1 MTSPLPH
8 LTDALTAAYPEVA
21 GRRADVRAVR
31 APGRVN
37 LIGEHTDYNDGL
49 VLPAAIDREIRIAY
63 VPTDDGRI
71 ELTRADSGE
80 SASMGIDE
88 TRPADGGWFDYI
100 AGVATEL
107 RGAGFAIGGLRG
119 IVDSTLPMNAGL
131 SSSAALELAA
141 AWALLDEGAADADPL
156 RLAQLAQR
164 AENGYVGVNCGL
176 MDQFASACAA
186 AGSAM
191 LFDCRSLHY
200 RAVPIPAG
208 LRLVV
213 CHSGSSRRL
222 GSSEYNTRRSQCEAG
237 VAALART
244 HPEIRSLR
252 DVTPELLDSAA
263 AELDPVVLRRCR
275 HVVAENER
283 VRATVAALEAGDLAA
298 VGEAFAAGHA
308 SCRDLFE
315 ISSAELD
322 ALVEVA
328 NGVPGVVAAR
338 MTGGGF
344 GGCTVNLVEP
354 DAVDRLRAAVETDY
368 AARTGLIPMVLPVE
382 AVAGAGRID

>member
-1 MTSPLPH
+1 MT
-8 LTDALTAAYPEVA
+8 TTAW
-21 GRRADVRAVR
+21 

-37 LIGEHTDYNDGL
+37 LIGDHTDHTGGL
-49 VLPAAIDREIRIAY
+49 ALPVALQLGTTIEGEPGGDAVVLTSADRPGRAVVPLDVTDPAAIEPAWARY
-63 VPTDDGRI
+63 V
-71 ELTRADSGE
+71 
-80 SASMGIDE
+80 
-88 TRPADGGWFDYI
+88 
-100 AGVATEL
+100 AGVVAEVRPTV
-107 RGAGFAIGGLRG
+107 GFVGT
-119 IVDSTLPMNAGL
+119 VTTTLPVGAGL

-141 AWALLDEGAADADPL
+141 AWALLDDGAADADPL
-156 RLAQLAQR
+156 RLARLAQR

-176 MDQFASACAA
+176 MDQFASACAV

-191 LFDCRSLHY
+191 LFDCRSLDY
-200 RAVPIPAG
+200 RPVPIPAG

-222 GSSEYNTRRSQCEAG
+222 GASEYNTRRSQCEAG
-237 VAALART
+237 VAVLARID
-244 HPEIRSLR
+244 PAVRSLR
-252 DVTPELLDSAA
+252 DVSPALLDAA
-263 AELDPVVLRRCR
+263 AADLDPVVLRRCR

-283 VRATVAALEAGDLAA
+283 VVATVAALEAGDVAA

-322 ALVEVA
+322 ALVDVA
-328 NGVPGVVAAR
+328 NRVPGVVAAR

-354 DAVDRLRAAVETDY
+354 DAVDRLRQAVETDY
-368 AARTGLIPMVLPVE
+368 AARTGLTPMVLPVD
-382 AVAGAGRID
+382 AVAGASRIG

>member
-1 MTSPLPH
+1 MMSLDLPDR
-8 LTDALTAAYPEVA
+8 LIAAYPDHA
-21 GRRADVRAVR
+21 IGRGDIRVVR

-63 VPTDDGRI
+63 LPTDDGRI
-71 ELTRADSGE
+71 EITREDSGE
-80 SASMGIDE
+80 CASMAVDE
-88 TRPADGGWFDYI
+88 ARPPDGSWFDYV

-107 RGAGFAIGGLRG
+107 RGAGFAIHGLRG
-119 IVDSTLPMNAGL
+119 LIASTLPMNAGL

-141 AWALLDEGAADADPL
+141 SWALLDDGAADADPL
-156 RLAQLAQR
+156 RLARLAQR
-164 AENGYVGVNCGL
+164 AENDYVGVNCGL
-176 MDQFASACAA
+176 MDQFASGCGV
-186 AGSAM
+186 AGSA
-191 LFDCRSLHY
+191 LLLDCRSLDW
-200 RAVPIPAG
+200 RPVALAQD

-222 GSSEYNTRRSQCEAG
+222 GGSEYNVRRAQCEAG
-237 VAALART
+237 VAALARLDSSV
-244 HPEIRSLR
+244 RSLR
-252 DVTPELLDSAA
+252 DVTLELLDSAA
-263 AELDPVVLRRCR
+263 ADLDPVVLRRCH

-283 VRATVAALEAGDLAA
+283 VRTTVAALESGDLGA
-298 VGEAFAAGHA
+298 VGDAFAAGHA

-328 NGVPGVVAAR
+328 IGVPGVVAAR

-354 DAVDRLRAAVETDY
+354 DAVDALRAAVETDY
-368 AARTGLIPMVLPVE
+368 AARTGLTPMVLPVE
-382 AVAGAGRID
+382 VAAGAGRVG